1 MAQHPI
7 TVPGHET
14 PEEFLADRERFWHAW
29 TRFTT
34 GAVIFLVVL
43 LVLMAVVLV

>member
-14 PEEFLADRERFWHAW
+14 PEEFYADRERFWLSW

-43 LVLMAVVLV
+43 LILMAFFLL